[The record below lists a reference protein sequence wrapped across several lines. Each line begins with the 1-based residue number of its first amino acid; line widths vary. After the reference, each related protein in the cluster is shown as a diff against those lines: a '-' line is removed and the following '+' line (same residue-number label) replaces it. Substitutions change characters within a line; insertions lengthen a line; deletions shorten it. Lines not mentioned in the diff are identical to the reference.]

1 MIIYTSV
8 ENLVMEVGEESVAV
22 LNTFLQVMTNSYG
35 V

>member
-22 LNTFLQVMTNSYG
+22 LNTFLLVEMDGFTE
-35 V
+35 